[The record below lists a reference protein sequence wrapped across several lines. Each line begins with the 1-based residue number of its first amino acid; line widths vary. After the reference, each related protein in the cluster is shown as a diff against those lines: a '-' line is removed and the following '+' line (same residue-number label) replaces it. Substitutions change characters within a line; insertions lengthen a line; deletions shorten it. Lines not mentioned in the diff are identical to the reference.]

1 MHINNSISGMK
12 NQRCFNIDNAES
24 IPCPLEQSWYFEKDR
39 IPSTYCHPKAFHHCS
54 TSNTFQL
61 SYNNR
66 CETNRG
72 ERRF

>member
-1 MHINNSISGMK
+1 MK